1 MTSLAQHLEA
11 LLFTAGEAVTLSDL
25 SQLLNV
31 SEEQIKKALEELSN
45 ELKNHGLALVITNTH
60 AQLVTS
66 QEVAEFLAQFAEEG
80 GNELS
85 KAAMET
91 LSVIAYKGPISRYDI
106 DSIRGVDS
114 RRMIRQLL
122 LRGLLRQ
129 IRTSGKASLYDI
141 SEDALMHLGITK
153 KEELPEFENLSKSE
167 DIDRLVTQEK

>member
-1 MTSLAQHLEA
+1 MTNLAQHIEA
-11 LLFTAGEAVTLSDL
+11 LLFTAGESVTISDL

-31 SEEQIKKALEELSN
+31 SEEQIKTGLEELSH
-45 ELKNHGLALVITNTH
+45 ELHDHGLALVITDTH

-66 QEVAEFLAQFAEEG
+66 QTVAEFLAQFAEEG

-91 LSVIAYKGPISRYDI
+91 LSVIAYKGPISRYDV

-129 IRTSGKASLYDI
+129 IRTAGKASLYDI

-153 KEELPEFENLSKSE
+153 KEDLPDFETLSTSE
-167 DIDRLVTQEK
+167 HIDRLLIQEK